1 MPAAAPKAYDPTATQ
16 PLGEQQPLELP
27 PSITAPQP
35 PPQERPQQPPPL
47 TTSKGAGI
55 AYMADNILRGFA
67 KGRAAAQAKQI
78 ANSQRTVDG
87 LGFAYKT
94 SASTLYGLVN
104 QKVNAGADPK
114 TVMNDPEVKQAE
126 AARDAAWASW
136 MKATGG
142 LVESQGGTKKPKKG
156 KDKSAGNG
164 QPASNPIQGLTSQ
177 DPQEKLQT
185 WYQIALKAG
194 PPDRFNVQNLLTPR
208 ATADR
213 GTLDTEAQNTQT
225 LARNE
230 ARYNELQQKARQPI
244 PVTSSK
250 INFSG
255 PADSSDTPSQPNAMP
270 PQQDGSRETGA
281 TGAGATPPKSNLSD
295 AEQREMQSLQES
307 LERAGKLKPGVGGE
321 VHGRAVVGKPTLESQ
336 IPENAIGF
344 DGQPLKR
351 IPGETY
357 VPYTYANGVTQWQAY
372 TTTKQLKTTADA
384 SGAPEQTNY
393 DPVRGSLDTTHPV
406 GHAPVKKHVQT
417 IHTVDENQNPVDKV
431 IQVTPEFSSGHA
443 AGGGG
448 HTAAAPAT
456 TGTPMTGTSHPP
468 LTRHQEGAVKQAE
481 RSAHEAGAPAHDPL
495 TFQHYSKDVQ
505 GKYNAI
511 RAQELTLNGKPGT
524 SDIGLKASTLQAM
537 DNPETA
543 KKVAVAMKALDVHS
557 KAALSSHNDGDY
569 NYISYLKDN
578 WYNIPGLQEAFHS
591 LDADPAGKVYLDNF
605 FRAWTN
611 AASIR
616 ALQGTSGRPSQNM
629 YAMLVNELPMIGV
642 NVSTKEDA
650 QRKMEMLQNDVD
662 TASETLP
669 ESAKKS
675 LTEFK
680 SHGRGPAA
688 PHTAPA
694 AHPEVDSIL
703 DSVFGKPK

>member
-1 MPAAAPKAYDPTATQ
+1 M
-16 PLGEQQPLELP
+16 ELP
-27 PSITAPQP
+27 ASITAPAPEQITNQPRERQQP
-35 PPQERPQQPPPL
+35 PPQ
-47 TTSKGAGI
+47 TTNKAAGV

-67 KGRAAAQAKQI
+67 KGRQAAIAKKT
-78 ANSQRTVDG
+78 ADATRTVNGMQYAYNTAKDN
-87 LGFAYKT
+87 LYKT
-94 SASTLYGLVN
+94 VKAKIDS
-104 QKVNAGADPK
+104 GADPK
-114 TVMNDPEVKQAE
+114 VVMNDPEVKQAE
-126 AARDAAWASW
+126 AARDASWASW
-136 MKATGG
+136 MKAVGG
-142 LVESQGGTKKPKKG
+142 MVNAQDGGPKKE
-156 KDKSAGNG
+156 KKSKKSSQQ
-164 QPASNPIQGLTSQ
+164 QPTNPIEGLHSN
-177 DPQEKLQT
+177 DPNVKAQT
-185 WYQIALKAG
+185 WYQIAAKAG
-194 PPDRFNVQNLLTPR
+194 PPDRFNVQELLTPR

-244 PVTSSK
+244 PVTGSK
-250 INFSG
+250 INFGG
-255 PADSSDTPSQPNAMP
+255 PADSSDTPPQPNAMP
-270 PQQDGSRETGA
+270 PQQEGSREAGGV
-281 TGAGATPPKSNLSD
+281 GAGATPPKSNLSD

-307 LERAGKLKPGVGGE
+307 LERAGKLKPGIGGGD
-321 VHGRAVVGKPTLESQ
+321 VHGAARLGKPTLGTQ
-336 IPENAIGF
+336 VPENALGT
-344 DGQPLKR
+344 DGQPLK
-351 IPGETY
+351 IDPNETY
-357 VPYTYANGVTQWQAY
+357 TPLFYANGVVRWQAF
-372 TTTKQLKTTADA
+372 TTSKQMKTTAGPGG
-384 SGAPEQTNY
+384 SPEQVNY
-393 DPVRGSLDTTHPV
+393 DPIRGDLDKQHPL
-406 GHAPVKKHVQT
+406 GTQPVKKHIET

-431 IQVTPEFSSGHA
+431 IQVTPEFSGGHA
-443 AGGGG
+443 TTTNKGPETFGPHG
-448 HTAAAPAT
+448 HYARDENTGAT
-456 TGTPMTGTSHPP
+456 PPTTGTSHPP
-468 LTRHQEGAVKQAE
+468 LSKHQEGAVKQAE
-481 RSAHEAGAPAHDPL
+481 KSAHEAGAPAHDPL

-680 SHGRGPAA
+680 SHGRGPTA